1 MNFKWLYLVS
11 VALAFFLLPTLPL
24 LPSPTGLAVPPP
36 SPTPQITQ
44 PAPPSHNK
52 GFRPPLL
59 DLSHLTGQQLP
70 ADMPQ
75 KTLPTRWDWR
85 TQGKVTTVKNQGA
98 CGSCYA
104 FAAIGNIESRLL
116 IDGAGSYDFSEN
128 NAKECNW
135 YEVTNTEGGTS
146 CAGGNYDL
154 LADLFSKQG
163 VVLESCDPYVASD
176 VNCNTTCPYQ
186 KTLLEWRIISG
197 DVVPNPAVLKQYI
210 YDYGPVYTAIYA
222 GNGDAWDW
230 EFGNY
235 DGSYTLYYAG
245 TEDPNHA
252 VLIVGWDDN
261 LSHAGGTGGWIAK
274 NSWGTNWGGTCGYGS
289 QRGYF
294 TIAYGSASIGKYS
307 SFMSAWQN
315 YDSNGGLLYYD
326 DGGWSASWGG
336 GSTTMWGLA
345 RFVPASNTNA
355 TRVEFWTTDATT
367 DVDIYIYDTFS
378 GGILSNLLRQSLNHS
393 FSEAGYHSVAL
404 SSPLPVTAGNDVIVV
419 VKFTNQSYI
428 YPLPIDW
435 YGPSARNTYYSS
447 TGNPGSWSEVYYG
460 GQYYDVAIRL
470 RTSTTVAPAPTVT
483 SITPNTGQNT
493 GTVHIT
499 NLAGTNFQAGAT
511 VKLTRSGQSDIPATN
526 VTVVSSSQI
535 TCDFDLVGAAAGL
548 WNVVVTNPDTQSG
561 SLPNGFTVT
570 TSPSAPTVTS
580 ITPSS
585 GVCTGTVHIT
595 DLAGTNFQA
604 GATVRLTR
612 SGQPDIPATG
622 VTVVISSQIT
632 CDFDLAGAAIGL
644 WNVVVTNPDAQSGM
658 LANGFTVLDSGAP
671 KEVYLPIIFQC
682 YPVGTPTLYPISN
695 SSGSG
700 TYLVEWSAACG
711 ATSYTLEEDDNASFS
726 SPATRYTGSNT
737 WYQVVGNGVGT
748 YYYRVRACGVYGCS
762 GWSNVQWTTVTPPLT
777 DLYVQND
784 LGTTLHLTIYGVGS
798 RDVPTGLYHWGTFP
812 AGTYSWSATASG
824 YYPASGT
831 KTFPAGMV
839 IWRFY
844 PAALTTGVARMGEE

>member
-135 YEVTNTEGGTS
+135 YEVTNTGGGTS

-210 YDYGPVYTAIYA
+210 YDYGPVYTTIYA
-222 GNGDAWDW
+222 GNGDAWDG

-261 LSHAGGTGGWIAK
+261 LSHAGGTGGWIAR

-378 GGILSNLLRQSLNHS
+378 GGTLSNLLCQSLNHS

-526 VTVVSSSQI
+526 VTVVNASQI
-535 TCDFDLVGAAAGL
+535 TCDFDLTGAAA
-548 WNVVVTNPDTQSG
+548 
-561 SLPNGFTVT
+561 
-570 TSPSAPTVTS
+570 
-580 ITPSS
+580 
-585 GVCTGTVHIT
+585 
-595 DLAGTNFQA
+595 
-604 GATVRLTR
+604 
-612 SGQPDIPATG
+612 
-622 VTVVISSQIT
+622 
-632 CDFDLAGAAIGL
+632 GL

-726 SPATRYTGSNT
+726 SPTTRYAGSNT